1 MTEKIIAFIS
11 ANKAPIAMFVL
22 LTVTMMIRRFAPVE
36 TEVLEYLE
44 GLWMVLGFGAVF
56 TPNFKRVPKDPS

>member
-1 MTEKIIAFIS
+1 MMDKLIAFVV
-11 ANKAPIAMFVL
+11 ANKAPITMFVL
-22 LTVTMMIRRFAPVE
+22 LTITMLVRRFAPVE

-56 TPNFKRVPKDPS
+56 TPNFKRAPKDPP